1 MRIVYSLDT
10 LSIVGGIE
18 RVTVVKAN
26 ALAAVPGNEVY
37 IIVSDNYGK
46 DVSYDLS
53 PAVHLIDLG
62 AGRTHADY
70 KEPGSI
76 LVCHYRAWKQRR
88 VRKKQ
93 IRHLF
98 DEIKPDIVVSAG
110 PADRNALA
118 SLKGNRWKLVREV
131 HNERDHFIKHA
142 ASFSEKLKVR
152 IKRLYDE
159 QYNMRRADKVVLLT
173 SDELNTVWRGRSNF
187 TVIPNPVSFKCGTPS
202 ELVAKRV
209 ISVGRLVYIKNFK
222 ALINSFKSVS
232 EKYPD
237 WRLDIYG
244 DGPERSSLQRQ
255 IEHEGL
261 EGRVFLK
268 GITDNIQKEFCES
281 SIFAISSLSEG
292 LPMVLI
298 EAMECGLP
306 LVAYDCPTGPS
317 DIIADGE
324 NGYLVAL
331 HDEKMMTKRLC
342 TLIENQEL
350 RERMGRRAR
359 EMAGAYQIEPIIDR
373 WMQLFRNL

>member
-1 MRIVYSLDT
+1 MRIVYSLDS
-10 LSIVGGIE
+10 LSIVGGTE

-131 HNERDHFIKHA
+131 HEERNFFVKNA
-142 ASFSEKLKVR
+142 TTVTEKLKVR
-152 IKRLYDE
+152 IKRFYDE
-159 QYNMRRADKVVLLT
+159 QYNLRRADKVVLLT
-173 SDELNTVWRGRSNF
+173 SVELNTVWLGRRNF
-187 TVIPNPVSFKCGTPS
+187 TVIPNPVSFKCEMPS
-202 ELVAKRV
+202 KLVEKRV
-209 ISVGRLVYIKNFK
+209 ISAGRLDNMKNFR
-222 ALINSFKSVS
+222 ALINSFKAVC
-232 EKYPD
+232 ERYPD
-237 WRLDIYG
+237 WRLDIFG
-244 DGPERSSLQRQ
+244 DGPEMSSLRRQ
-255 IEHEGL
+255 IEQEGL
-261 EGRVFLK
+261 ENWVFLR
-268 GITDNIQKEFCES
+268 GFTNEIQNEFRTS
-281 SIFAISSLSEG
+281 SIFALTSLSEG
-292 LPMVLI
+292 FGMVLI

-306 LVAYDCPTGPS
+306 VVAYDCPTGPS
-317 DIIADGE
+317 DIIADGK
-324 NGYLVAL
+324 NGFLVPL
-331 HDEKMMTKRLC
+331 NDEKMMTERLC

-350 RERMGRRAR
+350 RERMGHCAR
-359 EMAGAYQIEPIIDR
+359 EMAGNYQIEPIINR
-373 WMQLFRNL
+373 WMQLFNEL